1 MISFKNDAIE
11 VIERANRK
19 VINGRILQLEYLQSA
34 EILQPA
40 EIENIK
46 EELDELLN
54 IDKDFD
60 KDIFTL
66 MDNLSNDKKIKYA
79 ILDEDMDDL
88 YLFEKGRLFYIH
100 NSKKQI
106 ILTLNIPFL
115 CELTLDDYEY
125 INNKKT
131 FIINAYYTNETDYYG
146 QSVERLE
153 TIFYRNKVSKELRE
167 QCGYKIISEYIKQ
180 CHLMNISGRC
190 SFEILE
196 TNNIGDFEFSYFIG
210 DKVTHINVDDK
221 DYVKK
226 SFYLHHE
233 IYLKQNYNINT
244 FGEYITFSNHE
255 EEIYKYISGFGKIVF
270 VAPKSKELSVKQV
283 IFKSEGFS
291 VMVDIKDNTI
301 EGVSNSDLTLVVNEG
316 LKHIKTD
323 YKLKDF
329 IENKEELIKYFSL
342 IEY

>member
-19 VINGRILQLEYLQSA
+19 VINGRILQLEHLQST
-34 EILQPA
+34 EIVDV
-40 EIENIK
+40 K

-54 IDKDFD
+54 IDKNFD
-60 KDIFTL
+60 KDISTL

-115 CELTLDDYEY
+115 CELTLDDYKY
-125 INNKKT
+125 VNNKKN
-131 FIINAYYTNETDYYG
+131 FVINAYYTNETDYYG
-146 QSVERLE
+146 QSIERLE

-196 TNNIGDFEFSYFIG
+196 LDNIGNFEFSYFIG
-210 DKVTHINVDDK
+210 DKATHINVNDK

-233 IYLKQNYNINT
+233 GYLRQNYNINI

-255 EEIYKYISGFGKIVF
+255 EEIYKYISDFGKIVF
-270 VAPKSKELSVKQV
+270 VAPKSKDFLEKKV
-283 IFKSEGFS
+283 IFKSEGLDI
-291 VMVDIKDNTI
+291 MMDIKQNTI
-301 EGVSNSDLTLVVNEG
+301 QGVLDSNLILVVNEG
-316 LKHIKTD
+316 LKHVETD
-323 YKLKDF
+323 YKFKEF
-329 IENKEELIKYFSL
+329 VENKEEIIKYFKL
-342 IEY
+342 LDY